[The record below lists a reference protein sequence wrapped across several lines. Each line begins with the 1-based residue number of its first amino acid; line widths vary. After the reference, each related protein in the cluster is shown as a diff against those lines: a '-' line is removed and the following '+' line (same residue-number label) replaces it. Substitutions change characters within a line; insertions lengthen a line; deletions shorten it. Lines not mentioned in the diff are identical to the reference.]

1 MAHYCVIIGFTE
13 LCSRFFNLL
22 GEPSLIWTW

>member
-1 MAHYCVIIGFTE
+1 MANYRAIIGVVG
-13 LCSRFFNLL
+13 SRPLFFNLL